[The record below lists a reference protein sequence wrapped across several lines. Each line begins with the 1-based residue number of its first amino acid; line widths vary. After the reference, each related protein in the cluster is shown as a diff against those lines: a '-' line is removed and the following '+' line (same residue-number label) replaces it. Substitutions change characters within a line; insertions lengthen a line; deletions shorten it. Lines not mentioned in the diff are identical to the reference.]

1 MKRYLLLLL
10 FAAGLLFGA
19 KAEDYLRLVSYEGVM
34 GGKAVFVSM
43 GQAPKKADAE
53 SNAVKS
59 VIYTLFYQGVPGVG
73 EGQPLITKE
82 NKLYTNSFFN
92 STARYTFYV
101 AEVQESE
108 KAKKVDGGQFRG
120 QYRVSLYLDRLLR
133 DLETNKVYVSAK
145 KRAQAEQPLLKP
157 TIMVVPYKRD
167 GESYSSILQ
176 SDFDRRVAVGKV
188 QDGFNQRDITTID
201 LQGKLD
207 AVRRRAAYEEN
218 SRAADSNDKQLLL
231 TSGAN
236 VYVTVDVHKDIN
248 PTNGSRVSL
257 IMKAYETSTGRVLAS
272 KDATPVN
279 RFNTTATDA
288 LCAYAVKDNL
298 SAFLDDICRAL
309 EKTSGVVIQF
319 AIDGSSSTTFNDRF
333 GPNNYALRDI
343 LRQWVRKNAYKSQY
357 HLQGITDEAMIFD
370 NVKIPPTDA
379 DGLPMDAAQ
388 FTFQLE
394 SYLKEEQGVDCST
407 RVDGDNILVTIM

>member
-1 MKRYLLLLL
+1 MKRYLLSLL
-10 FAAGLLFGA
+10 FAAGLLFGVSA
-19 KAEDYLRLVSYEGVM
+19 QEYLQLVSLEGIT
-34 GGKAVFVSM
+34 GGQAVFVSM
-43 GQAPKKADAE
+43 GQASKKADVEA
-53 SNAVKS
+53 NAVKS
-59 VIYTLFYQGVPGVG
+59 VFYTMFYQGVPGVA
-73 EGQPLITKE
+73 EGQPLITNE
-82 NKLYTNSFFN
+82 NKLYTNSYFN

-101 AEVQESE
+101 AATQEAD
-108 KAKKVDGGQFRG
+108 KAKKAAGG
-120 QYRVSLYLDRLLR
+120 QYRAQYRVTVYLDRLLR
-133 DLETNKVYVSAK
+133 DLETNKVYVSARR
-145 KRAQAEQPLLKP
+145 RAEADQPVLKP

-167 GESYSSILQ
+167 GESYASILQ

-207 AVRRRAAYEEN
+207 AVKRRAAYEEN
-218 SRAADSNDKQLLL
+218 SGAADSNDKQLLL

-236 VYVTVDVHKDIN
+236 VYVTVDINKDIN
-248 PTNGSRVSL
+248 PTLGSRVSL
-257 IMKAYETSTGRVLAS
+257 IMKAYETATGRVLAS
-272 KDATPVN
+272 KDATPYN

-288 LCAYAVKDNL
+288 LCAYAVNDNL

-309 EKTSGVVIQF
+309 EQTAGVVIQF
-319 AIDGSSSTTFNDRF
+319 AIDGTSSTTFNDRF

-343 LRQWVRKNAYKSQY
+343 LRQWVRKNAFKAQF

-370 NVKIPPTDA
+370 NVKIPPVDA

-388 FTFQLE
+388 FTFLLE
-394 SYLKEEQGVDCST
+394 SYLKEQQGVECTT

>member
-1 MKRYLLLLL
+1 MKKYLLAWLV
-10 FAAGLLFGA
+10 ATGLHFGLN
-19 KAEDYLRLVSYEGVM
+19 AEEYLQLVSLEGIT
-34 GGKAVFVSM
+34 GEQAVFVSM
-43 GQAPKKADAE
+43 GQASKKADVEA
-53 SNAVKS
+53 NAAKS
-59 VIYTLFYQGVPGVG
+59 VFYTLFYQGVPGIADG
-73 EGQPLITKE
+73 KPLITNE
-82 NKLYTNSFFN
+82 NKLYTNSYFN
-92 STARYTFYV
+92 STSRYKFYV
-101 AEVQESE
+101 AGIKEVE
-108 KAKKVDGGQFRG
+108 KAHKEDSQYRG
-120 QYRVSLYLDRLLR
+120 QYRVTVFLDRLLR
-133 DLETNKVYVSAK
+133 GLETNKVYVSAQ
-145 KRAQAEQPLLKP
+145 KRAEADQPLLKP

-167 GESYSSILQ
+167 GESYASILQ
-176 SDFDRRVAVGKV
+176 NDFDRRVAVGKV

-201 LQGKLD
+201 LQAKLD
-207 AVRRRAAYEEN
+207 AVRRRSAYEEN
-218 SRAADSNDKQLLL
+218 SGAADSNDKQLLL

-236 VYVTVDVHKDIN
+236 VYVTVDVNKDIN
-248 PTNGSRVSL
+248 PTLGSRVSL

-298 SAFLDDICRAL
+298 SAFLDDICHAL
-309 EKTSGVVIQF
+309 EQTAGVVIQF

-343 LRQWVRKNAYKSQY
+343 LRQWVRKNAFKAQF

-370 NVKIPPTDA
+370 NVKIPPLDA

-388 FTFQLE
+388 FTFMLE
-394 SYLKEEQGVDCST
+394 SYLKEEQQVDCTT

>member
-1 MKRYLLLLL
+1 MKRILLLLL
-10 FAAGLLFGA
+10 LLA
-19 KAEDYLRLVSYEGVM
+19 VLPCSIHAEDYLQMVSYEGTM
-34 GGKAVFVSM
+34 GGKAVFVSK
-43 GQAPKKADAE
+43 GVAAKKADVQA
-53 SNAVKS
+53 NAAKS
-59 VIYTLFYQGVPGVG
+59 VFYTLFYQGVAGVADG
-73 EGQPLITKE
+73 KGLITKE

-92 STARYTFYV
+92 SSARYTFYV
-101 AEVQESE
+101 ADIQEAD
-108 KAKKVDGGQFRG
+108 KAKKVGTQYQG
-120 QYRVSLYLDRLLR
+120 QYRVGIYLDRLLR
-133 DLETNKVYVSAK
+133 DLETNKVYTSGARFERGEASVM
-145 KRAQAEQPLLKP
+145 P

-188 QDGFNQRDITTID
+188 QDGFNQRHITTID

-218 SRAADSNDKQLLL
+218 SGAAESNDKQLLL

-248 PTNGSRVSL
+248 PAQGSRVAL

-279 RFNTTATDA
+279 RYKTTATDA

-309 EKTSGVVIQF
+309 EQTSGVVIQF
-319 AIDGSSSTTFNDRF
+319 AIDGGSSTTFNDRF
-333 GPNNYALRDI
+333 GPKKYALRDI
-343 LRQWVRKNAYKSQY
+343 LRQWVRKNAHKGQF

-370 NVKIPPTDA
+370 SVKLPPVDA

-388 FTFQLE
+388 FTFMLE
-394 SYLKEEQGVDCST
+394 SYLKDEQGVDCTT

>member
-1 MKRYLLLLL
+1 MKRYLFSLIFSALLI
-10 FAAGLLFGA
+10 GVH
-19 KAEDYLRLVSYEGVM
+19 AEDYLQMVSYEGSV
-34 GGKAVFVSM
+34 GGKAVFVSK
-43 GQAPKKADAE
+43 GQAAKKADVEA
-53 SNAVKS
+53 NAAKS
-59 VIYTLFYQGVPGVG
+59 VFYTLFYQGVQGVE
-73 EGQPLITKE
+73 EGKPLVTKE
-82 NKLYTNSFFN
+82 NKLYTNSYFN
-92 STARYTFYV
+92 SSARYTFYM
-101 AEVQESE
+101 ADVQEVD
-108 KAKKVDGGQFRG
+108 KPKKLSNGQYQG
-120 QYRVSLYLDRLLR
+120 QYRVGIYLDRLLR
-133 DLETNKVYVSAK
+133 DLETNKVHTSYHSLNRSEASVM
-145 KRAQAEQPLLKP
+145 P

-188 QDGFNQRDITTID
+188 QDGFNQRSITTID

-207 AVRRRAAYEEN
+207 AVRRRSAYETN
-218 SRAADSNDKQLLL
+218 SGAAGSNDKELLL

-248 PTNGSRVSL
+248 PAQGSRVAL

-279 RFNTTATDA
+279 RYKTTATDA

-309 EKTSGVVIQF
+309 EQTSAVVIQF
-319 AIDGSSSTTFNDRF
+319 AIDGASSTTFNDRF
-333 GPNNYALRDI
+333 GPKNYALRDI
-343 LRQWVRKNAYKSQY
+343 LRQWVRKNAYKGQF

-370 NVKIPPTDA
+370 SVKLPPVDA
-379 DGLPMDAAQ
+379 DGQPMDAAQ
-388 FTFQLE
+388 FTFMLE
-394 SYLKEEQGVDCST
+394 SFLKDEQGVDCTT